1 MAPPKKSLGDDI
13 ERHPT
18 QDLFQCKVCFAIDP
32 TEAIWMKRSSVRE
45 HLKTNKHLQSAQL
58 KAISEKQKAD
68 ERQKVEHTYIGPIPL
83 TVPSSSFRA
92 KPRATAPNMQPAPN
106 SYIPT
111 EAPYD
116 ELFLHPER
124 GPTPDEC
131 SVDDLVSAQ
140 FSELLEQ
147 ALHLDEFG
155 IDDSV
160 DLEDEDI
167 GTGIEDAED
176 EPSDDEEHAVSRE
189 SPYYPYPSKVSMLL
203 DILDN
208 LPWLRLSSNSV
219 KLYLW
224 MLKVLHIPGVPSFN
238 SFRTMQDKLRK
249 DCGFTPDAHISDFKN
264 HYHSIN
270 PAQTVAHDFANPQVA
285 PHINLYP
292 ERTDGPRSEAW
303 QFERIN
309 EYSPSQ
315 LTPMISRGLRQFWID
330 EVAQLNDGSYVI
342 PRNWINVTTAGK
354 TVLSSDC
361 SNVQVTLEGWLLSGP
376 IRTVPAECFKFNYDD
391 VISSI
396 GDNIRWHSEGVTAI
410 PEMPNQLRN
419 LADGDDLY
427 VVMVP
432 LWCDDVSGNKSKQYN
447 KHINI
452 YSVNGSLPGQ
462 MLQQEYFVN
471 FVSTSPNATS
481 LEQFKTLRDQI
492 KVVLRVPIL
501 PADNPQQAE
510 EASHMGGNATHPC
523 RKCTVGGNYQ
533 EKETPDVY
541 HSFYCDVWPF
551 GSVGFCVSGWAQ
563 LSQYDKLQSFI
574 STSDGFLPSF
584 PGLVNPSSG
593 YFSHYSGHLPAIIPA
608 NFWLFPGLT
617 SQCTS
622 RWPFGSVGFCD
633 SAQRSAEKIKEQL
646 NAQLEAAMTG
656 VEANVTRIQT
666 ASGTKDK
673 ITEQWIQRLI
683 SQARQYKAETKL
695 PQSEIMQK
703 LREWLRNEPGEK
715 MNPLLDITGLDP
727 SQDTPVEI
735 LHTILLGIVKYV
747 WHMTNTSM
755 TEKELEL
762 LAIRLQSA
770 DTDGLT
776 VPPVQAAYMVQY
788 RNNLIGKHF
797 KTLMQ
802 ILAFHIHKFSKLND
816 AHFRLIR
823 SVGALGA
830 LLWVPE
836 IKDLN
841 QYLDDLDVLLGN
853 VLDAFADVDPSKII
867 KKIKIH
873 LLTHLRRDIR
883 RFGPPIRYSTEIF
896 KAFNAIFRLCSVYS
910 NHQAP
915 SRDIAFQFAS
925 MNRVKHI
932 LSGGFFQLQESG
944 EWVQAAEA
952 VRRILLE
959 VPIIQRHLGW
969 VPHPKIEFGKVTFS
983 RSKQK
988 AQVLSWAQTKA
999 SLSSGSP
1006 LNINVNVRWLS
1017 SDSPK
1022 VIAAT
1027 GDSCKIGSWVFAKN
1041 GELQKQDMWIIG
1053 RITEILLQ
1061 EGSAGSSGLITIEQF
1076 DLGTNI
1082 HEDFQCPILR
1092 RSASSISV
1100 SVHSSDV
1107 QFRFSA
1113 QHDCRLGNCQPTR
1126 RVNQIQERVI
1136 TERVQQLLEHT
1147 DDDNFIVN
1155 MYALHNAAVLR
1166 EALPRSLWKPVP
1178 LYDNRRLRHDKLVQT
1193 FAITSAE
1200 KRANT
1205 QEKAQATKARN
1216 KKAAQGA
1223 GTLETSRKRPRTSVL
1238 PEVGGDAGDIDRN
1251 EGQTEEDIE
1260 SHQAKRYKS

>member
-18 QDLFQCKVCFAIDP
+18 QDLFRCKVCFAIDP

-83 TVPSSSFRA
+83 TVPSSSFHA

-155 IDDSV
+155 IDDLV

-167 GTGIEDAED
+167 GTGREDAED
-176 EPSDDEEHAVSRE
+176 EPSDDEEHAVSCE

-208 LPWLRLSSNSV
+208 LPRLRLSSNSV

-361 SNVQVTLEGWLLSGP
+361 SNVQVTLLLSGP

-432 LWCDDVSGNKSKQYN
+432 LWCDDVSGNKSKQYK

-541 HSFYCDVWPF
+541 HSFYCDV
-551 GSVGFCVSGWAQ
+551 
-563 LSQYDKLQSFI
+563 
-574 STSDGFLPSF
+574 
-584 PGLVNPSSG
+584 
-593 YFSHYSGHLPAIIPA
+593 
-608 NFWLFPGLT
+608 
-617 SQCTS
+617 
-622 RWPFGSVGFCD
+622 D

-755 TEKELEL
+755 TKKELEL

-816 AHFRLIR
+816 AHFRLIC

-896 KAFNAIFRLCSVYS
+896 EAFNAIFRLCSVYS

-932 LSGGFFQLQESG
+932 LSGGFFQLRESG

-969 VPHPKIEFGKVTFS
+969 VPHPKIEFGNVTFS

-1166 EALPRSLWKPVP
+1166 EALPRSLWKLVP
-1178 LYDNRRLRHDKLVQT
+1178 LYDNRRLRHDELVQT

-1223 GTLETSRKRPRTSVL
+1223 GTLETSRKRPRTTVL

-1260 SHQAKRYKS
+1260 SHQAKRYKC